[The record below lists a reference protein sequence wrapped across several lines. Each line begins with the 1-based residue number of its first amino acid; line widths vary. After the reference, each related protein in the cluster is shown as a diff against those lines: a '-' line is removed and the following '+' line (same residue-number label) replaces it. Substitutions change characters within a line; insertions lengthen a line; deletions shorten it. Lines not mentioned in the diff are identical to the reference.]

1 MRVFQ
6 PFLPTLI
13 TEFGCVVVGKLG
25 TPDSLVEDRFGCEA
39 KVKVVASITKQDSK
53 SSDTTECYVGH
64 VTHFRNDSLKM
75 ARQEDTEEQQEPQ
88 ENKDSIAPKG
98 SMLEAHRQVS
108 MASSKGSGGTSDT
121 NNEARDEAH
130 DLEQTKE
137 AIVQVGILS

>member
-1 MRVFQ
+1 MFFNHLYLHFTYAFWVY
-6 PFLPTLI
+6 
-13 TEFGCVVVGKLG
+13 VVVGKLG
-25 TPDSLVEDRFGCEA
+25 TPDSLVEDRFGCES

-75 ARQEDTEEQQEPQ
+75 ARQEDTEQQQEPQ
-88 ENKDSIAPKG
+88 ENKDWIAPKG